1 MASAQVLPNSGA
13 SSRRGNLEAAGKRRL
28 EEFRKKRAEGRAKK
42 PAPTGQQQS
51 SDLGEHEKQ
60 PQESERV
67 RLIDSDGAVTSERK
81 SVSASELSGFITAGD
96 TKGDLGSSSGTHGEP
111 SVSANNYDTFSAHRV
126 QEPGNDQGAKNSD
139 GSGLPGSIHG
149 YYDQYNEEKSELG
162 AYPGNQGGLVYE
174 FTMEPSVAPHP
185 GHGIQD
191 INKNSYQSSYYSM
204 GEAQSKENETFSMD
218 YRIKNS
224 SITQPGL
231 VSVPMESDLGFAS
244 KSGSGNVS
252 TMYEDYFHS
261 RTNSIESAP
270 EVKQSINASVGLSS
284 PSNLNMGESMLSRFN
299 SHHKSVDDAPWRKSV
314 SPSTGYGVD
323 TGSLSNHVSLHSAS
337 TETGSRR
344 PRPSFLDSLN
354 VPRVSSES
362 HFTNAEL
369 EKVEPFMSKSSK
381 IHSVD
386 ALPSFNSQLQHM
398 GPTAK
403 SGTQNFLSGY
413 EVPLVGNPVHIT
425 NEGEALRQN
434 VMENSIEKKKPE
446 FPLLKHDEDFAALE
460 QHIED
465 LTQEKFSLQRALDG
479 SRTLAESL
487 AVENS
492 SLTESYNQQGAVVN
506 QLKSDMERLQEEIK
520 AQLLELESVQMDCA
534 NARLECNA
542 ADERA
547 KILAS
552 EVIGLEEKALRLR
565 SNELKLE
572 KQLENSNAEI
582 TSYKKK
588 VSSLEKE
595 RQDLQSTIDALQEEK
610 KILQSML
617 RKTSTIGK
625 SDDVRKSP
633 ITTKDVSTSTEDMGD
648 VIYASVIGENSG
660 ADTSTFHLEMQDTA
674 SFPSRGTSISPL
686 VPENM
691 QFHPSALSAAIP
703 PDQLRMIDNINSL
716 TSELAFEKEELMR
729 ALAVESSYSS
739 KLKDINMELS
749 RKLEVQTQRLELLT
763 TQSMATENISARQ
776 SDPHSMTESRVFV
789 DEGDE
794 VVERVLGWVMKLF
807 PGGPSKRRTSK
818 LL

>member
-13 SSRRGNLEAAGKRRL
+13 SSRKGHLEAGKRRL
-28 EEFRKKRAEGRAKK
+28 EEFRKKRAEGRARK

-51 SDLGEHEKQ
+51 SDLGEHDKQ
-60 PQESERV
+60 PQESERI
-67 RLIDSDGAVTSERK
+67 RLVDSDGAVTSERD
-81 SVSASELSGFITAGD
+81 SVSGSKLSGFVTAGD
-96 TKGDLGSSSGTHGEP
+96 TKGDLDSSNGTHGEP
-111 SVSANNYDTFSAHRV
+111 SVSANNYDVFSAHRV
-126 QEPGNDQGAKNSD
+126 PEPGKDQGSKHCD
-139 GSGLPGSIHG
+139 GSGLPGS
-149 YYDQYNEEKSELG
+149 
-162 AYPGNQGGLVYE
+162 
-174 FTMEPSVAPHP
+174 ME
-185 GHGIQD
+185 
-191 INKNSYQSSYYSM
+191 
-204 GEAQSKENETFSMD
+204 

-224 SITQPGL
+224 SMTQPGKL
-231 VSVPMESDLGFAS
+231 VSVRTESDILGFAS
-244 KSGSGNVS
+244 KSGSGNIS
-252 TMYEDYFHS
+252 TMYEDSIHS

-270 EVKQSINASVGLSS
+270 EVKQSVNASVDFDS
-284 PSNLNMGESMLSRFN
+284 ESMLSSFN
-299 SHHKSVDDAPWRKSV
+299 SHRKSVDNAPWQKSV
-314 SPSTGYGVD
+314 SLSTGYGVD
-323 TGSLSNHVSLHSAS
+323 TGSLSDHVSLHSALA
-337 TETGSRR
+337 ETGSRR
-344 PRPSFLDSLN
+344 SRPSFLDSLN

-362 HFTNAEL
+362 HFPNTEL
-369 EKVEPFMSKSSK
+369 EKAEPFLSISSK

-386 ALPSFNSQLQHM
+386 GLRSFNSQPQHM
-398 GPTAK
+398 VSEALGPTDK

-413 EVPLVGNPVHIT
+413 EVPPVSNPVHVS

-434 VMENSIEKKKPE
+434 VKENSIEKKKPE
-446 FPLLKHDEDFAALE
+446 FPLLKHDEDFSALE

-479 SRTLAESL
+479 SRTLVESL

-520 AQLLELESVQMDCA
+520 AQLLELESVQMDYA
-534 NARLECNA
+534 NAQLECNA

-595 RQDLQSTIDALQEEK
+595 RQDLQSTIDSLQEEK
-610 KILQSML
+610 KILQSKL
-617 RKTSTIGK
+617 RKASTVEK
-625 SDDVRKSP
+625 SVNVRKTP
-633 ITTKDVSTSTEDMGD
+633 TTTKDVSTSTEDIGD
-648 VIYASVIGENSG
+648 DIYASVIGENSG

-674 SFPSRGTSISPL
+674 SFPLRGSSTSPL
-686 VPENM
+686 VPEIM

-703 PDQLRMIDNINSL
+703 PDQLRMVDNINSL
-716 TSELAFEKEELMR
+716 ISELALEKEELMR
-729 ALAVESSYSS
+729 ALAVESSQSS
-739 KLKDINMELS
+739 KLKDLNKDLS
-749 RKLEVQTQRLELLT
+749 RKLEVQTQKLELLT
-763 TQSMATENISARQ
+763 TQSMASENLPARQ
-776 SDPHSMTESRVFV
+776 SDPHTMTESTVFV